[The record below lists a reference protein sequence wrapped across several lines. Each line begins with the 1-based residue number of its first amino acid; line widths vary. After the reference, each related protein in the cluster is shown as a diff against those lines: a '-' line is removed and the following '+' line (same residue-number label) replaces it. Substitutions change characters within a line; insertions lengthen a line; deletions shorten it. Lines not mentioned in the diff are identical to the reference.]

1 MSYKKEMI
9 IEKSL
14 HVIHAKGYN
23 GTSVNDIV
31 TEAEVP
37 KGSFYNYF
45 KSKEDYMVEAL
56 KFYFGKCQ
64 RAVQE
69 LKDKSVDPR
78 ERFEGFFGGMI
89 KNLER
94 YEYKKGCL
102 IGNITQEMSDNNEA
116 IRQAVDCIHNRLEEA
131 LQVCIEEGQ
140 ALGYYTKALT
150 SHQLASF
157 ILCSWQ
163 GAQLRMKAQG
173 TKESLTT
180 FMENVALLLQP

>member
-1 MSYKKEMI
+1 MAYKKEMI

-31 TEAEVP
+31 TAAEVP

-56 KFYFGKCQ
+56 KFYYG
-64 RAVQE
+64 RGHGTVE
-69 LKDKSVDPR
+69 SLKNKDVDPKK
-78 ERFEGFFGGMI
+78 RFELFFGGMI
-89 KNLER
+89 KSLEI

-116 IRQAVDCIHNRLEEA
+116 IRQTVDSIHNRLEKA
-131 LQVCIEEGQ
+131 LQVCVEDGQ

-150 SHQLASF
+150 AKQLASF

-163 GAQLRMKAQG
+163 GAQLRMKAHG
-173 TKESLTT
+173 TKEALTN
-180 FMENVALLLQP
+180 FMDNVTVLLQP